1 MFEAVLAGVLAAGS
15 PCAFGLNPSLDMNQ
29 YAHKAWKISEGFTKG
44 AIHCIAQTPD
54 GYLWLGTEFGLT
66 RFDGVKNVAWQ
77 FPPDQQLPANQIRS
91 LLGARDG
98 TLWIGTSRGLA
109 SWNGAKLTQ
118 YAQLAGQTIFSLI
131 EDREGAVW
139 VGAYTV
145 PTGRLCS
152 IQNGAIRCYGAD
164 GSLGFGVSGMY
175 EDGKGSLWVGG
186 LDGLRRWEPQ
196 PQAFY
201 PLPGEPNGI
210 QGLSGSDDG
219 GLLFTM
225 GGAISRLF
233 DGKAEVAYQL
243 PFGQPLAR
251 RLLRD
256 RDGGLWVGT
265 SGRGLAHLHQGRID
279 LFTQQDGLSGDD
291 VSNLFEDREGNIWVS
306 TFDGLDRFRDLPV
319 ATFSVNQG
327 LSNPRVVSILA
338 ASDGSVWIRTLDGLN
353 RWNHGQVTL
362 YREGHGR
369 SVQAAPK
376 QAGQQASAPK
386 IINSGLPDRG
396 VGSLFEDER
405 HRIWLSTLGG
415 FGYLE
420 NDRFVPVKG
429 VPGGRVHSIA
439 GDGKGNLWIAHQ
451 DLGLFRFSPAEVQQ
465 IPWTAFGHQD
475 FASDLAV
482 DRLHNGLWLGFFRG
496 GVTYYAD
503 GQPRASYTAAD
514 GLGEGRVNSLRLD
527 SEGTLWAATE
537 SGLSRLKNG
546 RAVTLTRNT
555 GLPCDAIHWS
565 TEDDAHALWLYT
577 VCGLVSIAR
586 PELDAWTGAVDKDR
600 NTTRTIR
607 VTTYDSSDGVSSR
620 ANAGGFSPHVSKSAD
635 GKLWFFPLDGASVV
649 DPRSLAFNRLPPPVH
664 IEQIAADGK
673 IRQVAPGANGSWRLP
688 PLTRDLVIDYTGLS
702 LAASE
707 KVRFRYKLEG
717 HDRDWQ
723 DAGTRR
729 QAFYNDL
736 PPRDY
741 RFRVTACNDSG
752 VWNEAGTFLDFSVDA
767 AYYQTNWFR
776 LSCVAAFLAS
786 LAALYHLR
794 LRQVQR
800 QFQLRLEER
809 LAERTRIAQ
818 ELHDTLLQGFQS
830 AVMHVAVAADGL
842 PPNSQAQPTLTRAI
856 QLMRQVIDEGRN
868 AVRGLRA
875 YGTGSLD
882 LEQALSR
889 VQQEVAA
896 DAKTGEP
903 VRFRVVV
910 EGRHRPLRPLLRD
923 DVYRIGREALINA
936 FRHSRAQHIEVTIEY
951 SPGQLSVRVRDDGC
965 GIDPNMLSSGRD
977 GHWGLSGMRERA
989 DRIGGRLRV
998 SSSAAAGTQIE
1009 LSIPGNVAF
1018 LNHSERRLGWFR
1030 NRHPSASTGED
1041 SAMVTDKNE

>member
-1 MFEAVLAGVLAAGS
+1 MFGTVLAGILVAAS

-29 YAHKAWKISEGFTKG
+29 YAHKAWKISDGFSKG

-54 GYLWLGTEFGLT
+54 GYLWLGTEFGLN
-66 RFDGVKNVAWQ
+66 RFDGVKNVAWPLPQ
-77 FPPDQQLPANQIRS
+77 DQHLSTSQIRS
-91 LLGARDG
+91 LLAARDG

-109 SWNGAKLTQ
+109 SWNGAQLTQ
-118 YAQLAGQTIFSLI
+118 YPQLAGQSIFNII
-131 EDREGAVW
+131 EDGEGAVW

-145 PTGRLCS
+145 PTGRLCV
-152 IQNGAIRCYGAD
+152 IQNGAVRCYGAD
-164 GSLGFGVSGMY
+164 GSLGFGVSGLY
-175 EDGKGSLWVGG
+175 DDGNGLWVGVLNG
-186 LDGLRRWEPQ
+186 LWRWKPD
-196 PQAFY
+196 PPVFY

-210 QGLSGSDDG
+210 QGLSGSGDG

-225 GGAISRLF
+225 RDAISRLF
-233 DGKAEVAYQL
+233 DGKAKVAYRL
-243 PFGQPLAR
+243 PFEKPQAR

-279 LFTQQDGLSGDD
+279 IFAQQDGLSGDD
-291 VSNLFEDREGNIWVS
+291 VSNLFEDREGNIWIS

-327 LSNPRVVSILA
+327 LSNPRVVSVLA

-353 RWNHGQVTL
+353 RWNQGQVTL
-362 YREGHGR
+362 YREGDGR
-369 SVQAAPK
+369 SLHAAPAP
-376 QAGQQASAPK
+376 AGPQASAPK
-386 IINSGLPDRG
+386 IVNSGLPDRG
-396 VGSLFEDER
+396 VGSLYEDEH
-405 HRIWLSTLGG
+405 HRMWLSTLGG

-420 NDRFVPVKG
+420 NDRFVPIKG
-429 VPGGRVHSIA
+429 VPGGRVHSVA
-439 GDGKGNLWIAHQ
+439 GDAEGNIWIAHQ
-451 DLGLFRFSPAEVQQ
+451 DLGLFRLSQAEVRQ
-465 IPWTAFGHQD
+465 IPWAAFGHQD
-475 FASDLAV
+475 FAGDLAV
-482 DRLHNGLWLGFFRG
+482 DRLHNGLWLGFFKG

-503 GQPRASYTAAD
+503 GQVRASYTAAD

-527 SEGTLWAATE
+527 SDGALWAATE

-546 RAVTLTRNT
+546 RVATLTRTT
-555 GLPCDAIHWS
+555 GLPCDAINWS

-600 NTTRTIR
+600 HTTRTIR
-607 VTTYDSSDGVSSR
+607 VTTYDSSDGVRSR
-620 ANAGGFSPHVSKSAD
+620 ANAGGFSPHVSKSPD
-635 GKLWFFPLDGASVV
+635 GKLWFFPLDGVSVV
-649 DPRSLAFNRLPPPVH
+649 DPRRLAFNRLPPPVR

-688 PLTRDLVIDYTGLS
+688 SLTRDLVIDYTGLS
-702 LAASE
+702 LAAPE

-736 PPRDY
+736 PPRNY
-741 RFRVTACNDSG
+741 RFRVIACNDSG
-752 VWNEAGTFLDFSVDA
+752 VWNGAGAFLGFSVDA
-767 AYYQTNWFR
+767 AYYQTIWFR

-786 LAALYHLR
+786 LAALYRLR
-794 LRQVQR
+794 LRQVER

-830 AVMHVAVAADGL
+830 AVMHVAVAANVL
-842 PPNSQAQPTLTRAI
+842 PPDSKAQPTLTRAI

-868 AVRGLRA
+868 AVRGLRS
-875 YGTGSLD
+875 YGTGSIG

-896 DAKTGEP
+896 DANTSEP

-910 EGRHRPLRPLLRD
+910 EGRQRPLRPLLRD
-923 DVYRIGREALINA
+923 DVYRIGREAVINA
-936 FRHSRAQHIEVTIEY
+936 FRHSRAQQIEVTLEY
-951 SPGQLSVRVRDDGC
+951 SPSQLCVRVCDDGC
-965 GIDPNMLSSGRD
+965 GIEPNILSSGRN
-977 GHWGLSGMRERA
+977 GHWGLSGMQERA
-989 DRIGGRLRV
+989 DRIGGRLRL

-1018 LNHSERRLGWFR
+1018 LNHSERRLSWFR
-1030 NRHPSASTGED
+1030 NRHPSASAGED
-1041 SAMVTDKNE
+1041 SGMVTDKNE

>member
-1 MFEAVLAGVLAAGS
+1 MFGTVLAGIVAAGS

-66 RFDGVKNVAWQ
+66 RFDGVKNVAWP
-77 FPPDQQLPANQIRS
+77 FPPDQQLPASQIRS

-118 YAQLAGQTIFSLI
+118 YEQLAGQSIFSII

-145 PTGRLCS
+145 PTGRLCV
-152 IQNGAIRCYGAD
+152 IQNGAVRCYGAD

-175 EDGKGSLWVGG
+175 EDGKGSLWVGVLNG
-186 LDGLRRWEPQ
+186 LWRWKPD

-219 GLLFTM
+219 GLLFSM

-233 DGKAEVAYQL
+233 DGKARVAYQL
-243 PFGQPLAR
+243 PFGQALAR

-279 LFTQQDGLSGDD
+279 LFSQQDGLSGDD
-291 VSNLFEDREGNIWVS
+291 VSNLFEDREGNIWIS
-306 TFDGLDRFRDLPV
+306 TYDGLDRFRDLPV

-362 YREGHGR
+362 YREGDGR
-369 SVQAAPK
+369 SIHAVPTR
-376 QAGQQASAPK
+376 AGPQDSTPK

-396 VGSLFEDER
+396 VGSLFEDEH

-420 NDRFVPVKG
+420 NDRFVPIKG

-439 GDGKGNLWIAHQ
+439 EDAKGNLWIAHE
-451 DLGLFRFSPAEVQQ
+451 DLGLFRLSPAEVQQ
-465 IPWTAFGHQD
+465 IPWTVFGHQD
-475 FASDLAV
+475 FAGDLAV
-482 DRLHNGLWLGFFRG
+482 DRLHNGLWLGFFKG

-503 GQPRASYTAAD
+503 GQIRASYTAAD

-527 SEGTLWAATE
+527 GDGTLWAATE

-546 RAVTLTRNT
+546 RAVTLTRKT

-607 VTTYDSSDGVSSR
+607 VTTYDGSDGVSSR

-673 IRQVAPGANGSWRLP
+673 IPQVEPGANGPWRLP

-736 PPRDY
+736 PPRNY

-752 VWNEAGTFLDFSVDA
+752 VWNEAGASLDFSVA
-767 AYYQTNWFR
+767 PAYYQSTWFR
-776 LSCVAAFLAS
+776 ASCVVALVGLLAG
-786 LAALYHLR
+786 LHRLR
-794 LRQVQR
+794 LRQVAR
-800 QFQLRLEER
+800 QFTMRMEER
-809 LAERTRIAQ
+809 VNERTRIARD
-818 ELHDTLLQGFQS
+818 LHDTMLQSFHGVLMKLSLVASRIKDPQLETIVKQARQAVTEGRDAVQGLRSS
-830 AVMHVAVAADGL
+830 AVLTNELAQAIRTLGEELAADPKGPHGPEFGL
-842 PPNSQAQPTLTRAI
+842 HVEGAI
-856 QLMRQVIDEGRN
+856 KELVPIVRDEIYRIACE
-868 AVRGLRA
+868 AVR
-875 YGTGSLD
+875 
-882 LEQALSR
+882 
-889 VQQEVAA
+889 
-896 DAKTGEP
+896 
-903 VRFRVVV
+903 
-910 EGRHRPLRPLLRD
+910 
-923 DVYRIGREALINA
+923 NA
-936 FRHSRAQHIEVTIEY
+936 FRHAQAARIEVEIQYGER
-951 SPGQLSVRVRDDGC
+951 QFRLRVRDNGK
-965 GIDPNMLSSGRD
+965 GIDSAILDAGGRT
-977 GHWGLSGMRERA
+977 GHHGLPGMRERA
-989 DRIGGRLRV
+989 TLAGGKLAVFSRPGSGTEAELTIPAVFAYQKSNESQRSQ
-998 SSSAAAGTQIE
+998 SS
-1009 LSIPGNVAF
+1009 GN
-1018 LNHSERRLGWFR
+1018 GI
-1030 NRHPSASTGED
+1030 
-1041 SAMVTDKNE
+1041 